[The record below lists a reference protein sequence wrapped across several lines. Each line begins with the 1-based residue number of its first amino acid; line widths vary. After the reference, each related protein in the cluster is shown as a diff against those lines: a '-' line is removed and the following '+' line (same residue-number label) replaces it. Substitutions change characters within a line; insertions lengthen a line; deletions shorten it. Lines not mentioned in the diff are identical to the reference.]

1 MGIKQLLSNLVKIN
15 GKKRALLVIPLLLIF
30 SGYGCFVDTTLP
42 EIELL
47 PTDTLSPTSTF
58 TPVPTE
64 VSTDAPT
71 KTIPYTSTFTSTP
84 TKTIPPTSTYTPVP
98 TETLIPTPEPTA
110 TNAPVLGALI
120 RIKAVNKQDEYVDL
134 ENIGDQPQN
143 ITGWIL
149 VSEKGNQ
156 QCILGGEMQPGS
168 VLRVWASNPSGGG
181 FNCGFDGPIWNNSE
195 SDPAVLYDSNG
206 QEIDR
211 FP

>member
-120 RIKAVNKQDEYVDL
+120 RIKAVNKQDESWEVKCNRAQFFAYGQVILQVVDSIADL
-134 ENIGDQPQN
+134 TDRYGIIQ
-143 ITGWIL
+143 
-149 VSEKGNQ
+149 
-156 QCILGGEMQPGS
+156 
-168 VLRVWASNPSGGG
+168 RVTLL
-181 FNCGFDGPIWNNSE
+181 FFMIQMDK
-195 SDPAVLYDSNG
+195 
-206 QEIDR
+206 R
-211 FP
+211 